1 MTRRVDTFII
11 TSLQAVLTTPLGF
24 GLLYSRVLVKVGLK
38 QEMLYSSVMF
48 CSCVA
53 QIVICGTNMIHVCHE
68 LTLFAIIYN

>member
-1 MTRRVDTFII
+1 MNFNLKWHSWRH
-11 TSLQAVLTTPLGF
+11 QG

-53 QIVICGTNMIHVCHE
+53 QIVICGTNMIHVGYE